1 MNFKNEIAKILVG
14 VTNLEFNDIV
24 DSIEV
29 PQNSEMG
36 DFAFPCFK
44 LSKEMKKAPNMIASE
59 LAEKIKPNEFIEKIE
74 PVSGYLNFYVNKEFL
89 ANVTLKMVIEV
100 GESYGKNEI
109 GKGKTVVIDYSS
121 PNIAKPFHIGH
132 LRATV
137 IGNALYNIYKMQG
150 YNVIG
155 INHLGDWGT
164 QFGKLMVAYKKYSSQ
179 EALDKGG
186 IKELVRIYVKFHELA
201 EQDESLNDEAR
212 NYLLKMQQGD
222 KDALDLWRY
231 FYDISMIEF
240 NAVYDRLGTK
250 FDYTTG
256 ESFYNEMM
264 WPIVEELEAKN
275 LLVESDG
282 AKIVDLEEAKMP
294 PCLILRSDGGTLY
307 PTRDISA
314 AKYRK
319 ETFNFDKCLYVTGL
333 EQNLHF
339 AQWFKVIEFMGY
351 DWAKDLTHIPF
362 GMVSL
367 KEGKLSTRAGNV
379 IYMNDLFNEAVE
391 KTRAIIEE
399 KNPDLENKDEVAEAV
414 GLGAVIFNDLY
425 NNRIKDVVFSWERM
439 LSFEGETAPYVQY
452 THARATSI
460 LNKAGNV
467 DFNNID
473 YSILTDPATNE
484 IIKLLYNYS
493 EKIAEAAN
501 KNEPFVITRYLVSL
515 AQAFN
520 KFYHDNPIITE
531 AENVKNARLVVVNSV
546 KNILKSGLALIGIK
560 APNKM

>member
-1 MNFKNEIAKILVG
+1 MNFKHEIATILKQVVDTPLNEIL
-14 VTNLEFNDIV
+14 

-29 PQNSEMG
+29 PANSLMG
-36 DFAFPCFK
+36 DFAYPCFR
-44 LSKEMKKAPNMIASE
+44 LSKIMKKAPNVIATE
-59 LAEKIKPNEFIEKIE
+59 FFEKIEKPLFIERIE
-74 PVSGYLNFYVNKEFL
+74 PVSGYINFYINKEFM
-89 ANVTLKMVIEV
+89 AQTTLKIVLEKGEDFGKSEV
-100 GESYGKNEI
+100 GKD
-109 GKGKTVVIDYSS
+109 KTIVIDYSS

-150 YNVIG
+150 YNVVG
-155 INHLGDWGT
+155 VNHLGDWGT

-179 EALDKGG
+179 EEVEKNG
-186 IKELVRIYVKFHELA
+186 IKELVRIYVKFHEEA
-201 EQDESLNDEAR
+201 NENEALNDEAR
-212 NYLLKMQQGD
+212 NYLLKMQEGD
-222 KDALDLWRY
+222 EEALLLWRY

-240 NAVYDRLGTK
+240 NAVYDRLGIK
-250 FDYTTG
+250 FDYNTG

-264 WPIVEELEAKN
+264 WPVVEELKEKN

-282 AKIVDLEEAKMP
+282 AKVVDLEVANMP

-339 AQWFKVIEFMGY
+339 AQWFKVIEYMGY
-351 DWAKDLTHIPF
+351 DWAKDLIHIPF

-379 IYMNDLFNEAVE
+379 IYMEDLFNEAIS

-399 KNPDLENKDEVAEAV
+399 KNPELENKDEVAEQV
-414 GLGAVIFNDLY
+414 GLGAIIFNDLY

-452 THARATSI
+452 THARATSV
-460 LNKAGNV
+460 LNKAGKL
-467 DFNNID
+467 DFDVD
-473 YSILTDPATNE
+473 YSILTDLASNE
-484 IIKLLYNYS
+484 VVKLLYIYP

-501 KNEPFVITRYLVSL
+501 KNEPFVITRYLVNL

-520 KFYHDNPIITE
+520 KFYHDNPVLNE
-531 AENVKNARLVVVNSV
+531 SLEVKNARLLIVYAV
-546 KNILKSGLALIGIK
+546 KNILKSGLMLIGIK
-560 APNKM
+560 APDQM